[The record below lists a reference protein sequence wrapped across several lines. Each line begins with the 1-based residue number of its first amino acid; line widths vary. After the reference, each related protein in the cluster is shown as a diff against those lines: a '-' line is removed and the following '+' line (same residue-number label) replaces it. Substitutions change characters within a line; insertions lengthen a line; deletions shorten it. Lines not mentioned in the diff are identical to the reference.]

1 MKIKIYEKERRR
13 VRVTE
18 ETQQEKERESMI
30 EKERHNRDRSHG
42 IIYIEREGGEREG
55 RKVFGRLLRP
65 QLNINIDVTINT

>member
-1 MKIKIYEKERRR
+1 
-13 VRVTE
+13 
-18 ETQQEKERESMI
+18 MI